1 MSAAPPRRRRWRQ
14 FPARIGQTDRRAP
27 RRVARIEAE
36 GGGLRDALWLVVLG
50 VFTFRLPELCRV
62 LLAIAGPATGDLM
75 RLVGLF
81 LDETREAAWV
91 VLPAAVIVTAAA
103 GARRDATRDLDLGAA
118 CYSPYF
124 ALRAIA
130 RLVDGVT
137 GMRMLRGVAGR
148 RRLRRRRPVRA
159 GGGDSRRPQ
168 ARAPG
173 RGADTAA
180 PPGHSGPARF
190 RRAVAVLLLSGVAF
204 AANAVWTARHF
215 EALRPM
221 HRGEAAP
228 EFALPDVDHAG
239 TVTLAQLRGQV
250 VLLDF
255 WATWCSPCVAMLPVL
270 DATHRDWASR
280 GVAFVGVN
288 SDGGGATLDEIKS
301 FLAAHPIPYPVV
313 IDDGTVG
320 ALYKVEALPSLV
332 VIGRDGHIR
341 KSFVGYTA
349 ARRARPRAAGSRRT
363 RRLGLGAA
371 RLFFGEVGAAV
382 AGVGQVA
389 VPAGAGAEHQLH
401 AARVAGA
408 DRALDELG
416 ADGDWLATHRTDE
429 GGSWRHV
436 TLTYRN
442 LRSGCYKIAA
452 ACASRA
458 MSPPS

>member
-1 MSAAPPRRRRWRQ
+1 MSTAPPGGRWRQ
-14 FPARIGQTDRRAP
+14 FPARIGQTVVAP
-27 RRVARIEAE
+27 RAAVARIEAE

-62 LLAIAGPATGDLM
+62 VLAIAGPATGDLM

-118 CYSPYF
+118 CYPPYF

-130 RLVDGVT
+130 RLVDGLT
-137 GMRMLRGVAGR
+137 GMRMMRESVVDVVSGVGA
-148 RRLRRRRPVRA
+148 LFVLVAAIRA
-159 GGGDSRRPQ
+159 ARTREPQ
-168 ARAPG
+168 
-173 RGADTAA
+173 T
-180 PPGHSGPARF
+180 GPATTSPVPPAAVPD
-190 RRAVAVLLLSGVAF
+190 RRALLAGIGILLLSGIAF
-204 AANAVWTARHF
+204 SANAVWATRHF

-280 GVAFVGVN
+280 GVAFVGIN

-301 FLAAHPIPYPVV
+301 FLAAHPIPYPVA

-320 ALYKVEALPSLV
+320 ALYKVEALPSLI
-332 VIGRDGHIR
+332 VIGRDGLIR

-349 ARRARPRAAGSRRT
+349 E
-363 RRLGLGAA
+363 GA
-371 RLFFGEVGAAV
+371 L
-382 AGVGQVA
+382 
-389 VPAGAGAEHQLH
+389 
-401 AARVAGA
+401 
-408 DRALDELG
+408 DRALREAT
-416 ADGDWLATHRTDE
+416 AD
-429 GGSWRHV
+429 
-436 TLTYRN
+436 
-442 LRSGCYKIAA
+442 
-452 ACASRA
+452 
-458 MSPPS
+458 

>member
-1 MSAAPPRRRRWRQ
+1 MSAAPPEGRWRQ
-14 FPARIGQTDRRAP
+14 FLARIGQTVVAP
-27 RRVARIEAE
+27 RAAVARIEAE

-75 RLVGLF
+75 RLAGLF

-118 CYSPYF
+118 CYPPYF

-137 GMRMLRGVAGR
+137 GMRMLREPVVDVVSGVGA
-148 RRLRRRRPVRA
+148 LFVLVAAIRA
-159 GGGDSRRPQ
+159 ARTREPQ
-168 ARAPG
+168 
-173 RGADTAA
+173 T
-180 PPGHSGPARF
+180 GPATTSPAPAGAVPD
-190 RRAVAVLLLSGVAF
+190 RRAFLAGLGILLLSGIAF
-204 AANAVWTARHF
+204 SANAVWAARHY
-215 EALRPM
+215 EVLRPM

-228 EFALPDVDHAG
+228 EFALPDIDHAG

-280 GVAFVGVN
+280 GVTFVGIN

-332 VIGRDGHIR
+332 VIGRDGLIR
-341 KSFVGYTA
+341 KSFVGFTA
-349 ARRARPRAAGSRRT
+349 E
-363 RRLGLGAA
+363 GA
-371 RLFFGEVGAAV
+371 L
-382 AGVGQVA
+382 
-389 VPAGAGAEHQLH
+389 
-401 AARVAGA
+401 
-408 DRALDELG
+408 DRALREAT
-416 ADGDWLATHRTDE
+416 AD
-429 GGSWRHV
+429 
-436 TLTYRN
+436 
-442 LRSGCYKIAA
+442 
-452 ACASRA
+452 
-458 MSPPS
+458 

>member
-1 MSAAPPRRRRWRQ
+1 MSAAPPARSPHR
-14 FPARIGQTDRRAP
+14 FPARIGQLIVAP
-27 RRVARIEAE
+27 RAAVARIEVE

-75 RLVGLF
+75 RLAGLF

-103 GARRDATRDLDLGAA
+103 GRRRDATRDLDLGAA
-118 CYSPYF
+118 CYAPYF
-124 ALRAIA
+124 ALRAVA
-130 RLVDGVT
+130 RLLDGVT
-137 GMRMLRGVAGR
+137 GMRMLREPLVDVVSGVGA
-148 RRLRRRRPVRA
+148 LFVLAAAIRA
-159 GGGDSRRPQ
+159 ARTREPQ
-168 ARAPG
+168 AAMGTATATPSLQ
-173 RGADTAA
+173 DTPAA
-180 PPGHSGPARF
+180 AIPD
-190 RRAVAVLLLSGVAF
+190 RRALFAGVGILLLSGVAF
-204 AANAVWTARHF
+204 AANAVWAARHY
-215 EALRPM
+215 EALRPI

-332 VIGRDGHIR
+332 VIGRDGLIR

-349 ARRARPRAAGSRRT
+349 E
-363 RRLGLGAA
+363 GA
-371 RLFFGEVGAAV
+371 L
-382 AGVGQVA
+382 
-389 VPAGAGAEHQLH
+389 
-401 AARVAGA
+401 
-408 DRALDELG
+408 DRALRE
-416 ADGDWLATHRTDE
+416 
-429 GGSWRHV
+429 
-436 TLTYRN
+436 
-442 LRSGCYKIAA
+442 
-452 ACASRA
+452 A
-458 MSPPS
+458 MGE

>member
-1 MSAAPPRRRRWRQ
+1 MSTAPPEGRWRQ
-14 FPARIGQTDRRAP
+14 FPARIGQTVVAP
-27 RRVARIEAE
+27 RAAVARIEAE

-75 RLVGLF
+75 RLAGLF

-118 CYSPYF
+118 CYPPYF

-130 RLVDGVT
+130 RLVDGLT
-137 GMRMLRGVAGR
+137 GMRMLREPVVDVVSGLGALFVLVAAI
-148 RRLRRRRPVRA
+148 RA
-159 GGGDSRRPQ
+159 ARTREPQ
-168 ARAPG
+168 
-173 RGADTAA
+173 T
-180 PPGHSGPARF
+180 GPATASPVPAAAIPD
-190 RRAVAVLLLSGVAF
+190 RRAFLAGLGILLLSGIAF
-204 AANAVWTARHF
+204 SANALWAARHY

-270 DATHRDWASR
+270 EATHRDWASR

-332 VIGRDGHIR
+332 VIGRDGLIR

-349 ARRARPRAAGSRRT
+349 E
-363 RRLGLGAA
+363 GA
-371 RLFFGEVGAAV
+371 L
-382 AGVGQVA
+382 
-389 VPAGAGAEHQLH
+389 
-401 AARVAGA
+401 
-408 DRALDELG
+408 DRALRE
-416 ADGDWLATHRTDE
+416 ATIDA
-429 GGSWRHV
+429 G
-436 TLTYRN
+436 
-442 LRSGCYKIAA
+442 
-452 ACASRA
+452 
-458 MSPPS
+458 P